1 LKTLRTLAVFIS
13 GALLFPGLLLAQ
25 SAQPPFSAQDM
36 LDIIEFVPGSE
47 PSPSPDGAWIAY
59 AMTDPALESN
69 ILAVHPNGFLL
80 VKKPATA
87 PVRLAPGDYAD
98 TPVWSPDGSKLAFFR
113 ARKGQSQLC
122 VWTAATGK
130 VQELGESFPKDDS
143 LWPSEELAP
152 EWTSGGTVIV
162 YPVLTPA
169 PPQPDSE
176 WQLVHSTDA
185 TMPGDAPFLDMR
197 KWTLVSV
204 DVNTNKTHALVPQP
218 VSLTRF
224 AIAPDGSRVLFRA
237 ITPETLALFR
247 HEQSRDWVVPTDGSQ
262 PPQAVLDGRS
272 PAWVVFSPNSH
283 ELLFPEK
290 ETLRSIEVSGGNEKV
305 VGDKFPKKTKNPR
318 VSSSGMLGVLAARPG
333 TGAPDE
339 KMYSIIEPT
348 WDVVLVQ
355 LGQGAVHALTESEK
369 GFQNS
374 DLVWSGDGRALFYRS
389 VDENTYRETLHRWQ
403 GGEDRSVYSADRSIH
418 ALAPSHDSSLLIF
431 TAMSATAP
439 DDGYLLEPGKSE
451 PSRVTD
457 LNPQLARF
465 TFQAPRMFR
474 FYSAHGDPLQGMLY
488 LPPGTDANRQVPVV
502 TYVYEKL
509 SQFKNRFE
517 PDAQW
522 HVAQG
527 YGYLMPDVLVRP
539 GFLSEAYVTSV
550 IPAVNAVRA
559 MNLTTGRFGIT
570 GGSLGG
576 IAGLSLIA
584 RSDIFAAA
592 VLRAPPSDFFSTWA
606 DGRDRDIWTIE
617 TGQGR
622 AGGTPWDHR
631 DTYIENSPFFQA
643 DRVHTPVLIVHG
655 KADFTVPFQQGLM
668 MFSALRA
675 LHRTADFLI
684 YRDAEHS
691 IVRGSRFRFIDLHER
706 TLDWWK
712 RYLRGSSTGN
722 EKPSAH

>member
-1 LKTLRTLAVFIS
+1 MKTLRALAIFA

-25 SAQPPFSAQDM
+25 SGQLSFTPQDM
-36 LDIIEFVPGSE
+36 LGIVEFVPGSE
-47 PSPSPDGAWIAY
+47 PILSPDGAWLAY
-59 AMTDPALESN
+59 ATTDPSIESN
-69 ILAVHPNGFLL
+69 ILAVHPNGFLWI
-80 VKKPATA
+80 KKTGGG
-87 PVRLAPGDYAD
+87 PVRLVAGDYAD
-98 TPVWSPDGSKLAFFR
+98 TPVWSPDGRELAFFR
-113 ARKGQSQLC
+113 ARKGRSQLC
-122 VWTAATGK
+122 VWTVATGK
-130 VQELGESFPKDDS
+130 VRELGESFPKDES
-143 LWPSEELAP
+143 LWPSEDLAP
-152 EWTSGGTVIV
+152 QWTSGSGTIV
-162 YPVLTPA
+162 YPALAPA
-169 PPQPDSE
+169 PSQPDPE
-176 WQLVHSTDA
+176 WELVHSTDA
-185 TMPGDAPFLDMR
+185 TMPGDAPFLDRR

-224 AIAPDGSRVLFRA
+224 AIARDESRVLFRA

-247 HEQSRDWVVPTDGSQ
+247 HEQSRDWIVPTDGSQ

-272 PAWVVFSPNSH
+272 PAWVVFSPSSR
-283 ELLFPEK
+283 EFLFPEK
-290 ETLRSIEVSGGNEKV
+290 EALRSIEVSGGNEKV
-305 VGDKFPKKTKNPR
+305 VVDKFPKKTRDPR
-318 VSSSGMLGVLAARPG
+318 ASSSGSLAVFAARLG

-339 KMYSIIEPT
+339 KMYSILEPT
-348 WDVVLVQ
+348 WDVVVVQ
-355 LGQGAVHALTESEK
+355 LGQGPIQELTESEK
-369 GFQNS
+369 GIQNS
-374 DLVWSGDGRALFYRS
+374 DLVWSSDGHALFYRS
-389 VDENTYRETLHRWQ
+389 VDEEGYRETIHRWQ
-403 GGEDRSVYSADRSIH
+403 SGENRSVYSADRSIH
-418 ALAPSHDSSLLIF
+418 SLAASRDGSAMVF

-439 DDGYLLEPGKSE
+439 DDGYLLEAGKSE

-457 LNPQLARF
+457 LNPQLAKF

-474 FYSAHGDPLQGMLY
+474 FYSAHGDPLEAMLY
-488 LPPGTDANRQVPVV
+488 LPPGTDANHQVPVV

-517 PDAQW
+517 LDAQW
-522 HVAQG
+522 HVAHG
-527 YGYLMPDVLVRP
+527 YGYLMPDVIVRP

-576 IAGLSLIA
+576 IAGLSLIS

-622 AGGTPWDHR
+622 AGGTPWDQR
-631 DTYIENSPFFQA
+631 DTYIQNSPFFQA

-668 MFSALRA
+668 MFAALRA
-675 LHRTADFLI
+675 LHRTADLLI

-691 IVRGSRFRFIDLHER
+691 VVRGSRFRFIDLHER
-706 TLDWWK
+706 TLDWWE
-712 RYLRGSSTGN
+712 RYLRGNGSTKAKAN
-722 EKPSAH
+722 AH